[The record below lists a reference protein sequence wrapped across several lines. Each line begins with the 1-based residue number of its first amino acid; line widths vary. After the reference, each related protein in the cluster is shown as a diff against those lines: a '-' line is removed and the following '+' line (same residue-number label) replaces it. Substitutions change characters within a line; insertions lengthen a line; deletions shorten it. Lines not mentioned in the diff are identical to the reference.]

1 MEGRAPPQRG
11 TRRRAQYKPM
21 LVRLVTLSERGAV
34 VIAARSV
41 RVSRVQTRPST
52 IPLSPPVCA
61 SVHVGITEPPVRCV
75 VYIHP
80 FPTTSRTQEGRFSA
94 ERDRSSCSGR

>member
-41 RVSRVQTRPST
+41 RVSRVQTRTGSLVFTPQLAPLLLST
-52 IPLSPPVCA
+52 AVNWLKRNNGRCSPGSCA
-61 SVHVGITEPPVRCV
+61 R
-75 VYIHP
+75 
-80 FPTTSRTQEGRFSA
+80 
-94 ERDRSSCSGR
+94 